1 MSSSLKCLK
10 SSQAFMLRSEET
22 YKFMELPGTIDP
34 FHLREHNRDSKRN
47 FGYYA
52 IVNNL
57 KKARLR
63 AGFIRREKDPG
74 IGQRKN

>member
-1 MSSSLKCLK
+1 
-10 SSQAFMLRSEET
+10 
-22 YKFMELPGTIDP
+22 MELPATIDP

-63 AGFIRREKDPG
+63 AGLIRREKDPG